1 MSQEVKYTS
10 EMVGFANTQSMSVEL
25 NNNAKQINLRLL
37 REGVEGQTCTYVG
50 PLDHHAETVLFVQG
64 RPLSLRPPGTYT
76 RTAEIY
82 ADGSMNIYVGSS
94 DRNFPPI
101 GFIRVRRV

>member
-25 NNNAKQINLRLL
+25 NNNAMQTNLRLL
-37 REGVEGQTCTYVG
+37 REGVEGVGCRYVG
-50 PLDHHAETVLFVQG
+50 PIDNQTAIALQANGHLLDV
-64 RPLSLRPPGTYT
+64 RPPGTSA
-76 RTAEIY
+76 RTVEIY

-94 DRNFPPI
+94 DRNILPI
-101 GFIRVRRV
+101 GFIKIRRA